1 MKSEDKLK
9 LFIDSSSIKK
19 RVREIAKRLD
29 KDYKDTNPV
38 FLGVLNGSFIFLSD
52 LVRQLKTG
60 VRIDFLSL
68 ASYGQ
73 NKISSGN
80 VRIMN
85 DFKCEIEGK
94 DVVVVEDIID
104 SGNSIKF
111 IKEHIEKFNPRS
123 LEFVTLLLKKTKENY
138 KLKIKYIGFKIPDKF
153 IVGYGLDYA
162 EKYRNLKSIYFLK
175 N

>member
-19 RVREIAKRLD
+19 RVREIASRLD
-29 KDYKDTNPV
+29 KDYKGKTPV
-38 FLGVLNGSFIFLSD
+38 FIGILNGSFIFLSD
-52 LVRQLKTG
+52 LVRQVKINA
-60 VRIDFLSL
+60 RIDFLNLS
-68 ASYGQ
+68 SYGQ

-80 VRIMN
+80 VRILN
-85 DFKCEIEGK
+85 SLKCEIEGR

-111 IKEHIEKFNPRS
+111 IKKHIEKFKPRS
-123 LEFVTLLLKKTKENY
+123 LEFVTLLIKKRTENY

-162 EKYRNLKSIYFLK
+162 EKYRNLKSIYFL
-175 N
+175 NN